1 MSGHSKWANIKR
13 KKGKNDAIRAKITTK
28 IGREITIAVR
38 MGGPDPVGNMR
49 LKLALQK
56 AKENNIPKDNIKRAI
71 QKGSGAAD
79 GQNYEEIVYEG
90 YGPAGVAVTVNVL
103 TDNRNRAAAAVRHE
117 FTKHGSGLGATGC
130 VGWMFHST
138 GVFLVD
144 KANATED
151 QLMEIALD
159 AGADDVKTGDDEHEI
174 TTSPE
179 NFDAVEKALEDNHIP
194 TEHAQITM
202 VPENTIKLNKED
214 AEKLETLVD
223 ALEEIDDVQDVYH
236 NGEMPEDDEE

>member
-1 MSGHSKWANIKR
+1 
-13 KKGKNDAIRAKITTK
+13 
-28 IGREITIAVR
+28 
-38 MGGPDPVGNMR
+38 
-49 LKLALQK
+49 
-56 AKENNIPKDNIKRAI
+56 
-71 QKGSGAAD
+71 
-79 GQNYEEIVYEG
+79 
-90 YGPAGVAVTVNVL
+90 
-103 TDNRNRAAAAVRHE
+103 
-117 FTKHGSGLGATGC
+117 
-130 VGWMFHST
+130 
-138 GVFLVD
+138 
-144 KANATED
+144 
-151 QLMEIALD
+151 MEIALD
-159 AGADDVKTGDDEHEI
+159 AGADDVKTGDDEYEI